1 MAATTT
7 LLATTNSTH
16 GPTYGVSSRVKPYLV
31 EQTIDFSDQNIDANG
46 STIECVDIPANC
58 ICMFAGIEVTT
69 ALTNTASDATVDLG
83 PKSGDTDAWVDGFD
97 IDGASDGAYAPSV
110 TVSADLV
117 ITSADTLDLTLAG
130 SGASFSAGKI
140 RVYAVLQDVSDIG
153 EMEADEVG
161 RDQLA

>member
-1 MAATTT
+1 MATITAT
-7 LLATTNSTH
+7 LANTH
-16 GPTYGVSSRVKPYLV
+16 GSSSRGRQPYYVQQIVDL
-31 EQTIDFSDQNIDANG
+31 TANSINPNG
-46 STIECVDIPANC
+46 DVVQCLTVPANTK
-58 ICMFAGIEVTT
+58 IIAAGFQVTT
-69 ALTNTASDATVDLG
+69 SATMNTGTDATAALG
-83 PKSGDTDAWVDGFD
+83 TGADDNEYVTAFD

-117 ITSADTLDLTLAG
+117 ITSDDTLDLTLAG

-161 RDQLA
+161 RDQLLSLIHI